1 MTNPDCEELLQL
13 LGELCAEWPD
23 VRFGQLIA
31 NMAVVARGA
40 EPNAVWDMEDNE
52 LLAAVRSQLE
62 LFRARRVQRSLMSN
76 I

>member
-1 MTNPDCEELLQL
+1 MTNPEREALLQL
-13 LGELCAEWPD
+13 LGELSTECPN

-40 EPNAVWDMEDNE
+40 EPNAVWDMEDDE

-62 LFRARRVQRSLMSN
+62 VFRARHAQVA
-76 I
+76 

>member
-1 MTNPDCEELLQL
+1 VTSPERDKLIQL
-13 LGELCAEWPD
+13 LGELCAECPD

-40 EPNAVWDMEDNE
+40 EPNAVWDMKDDE

-62 LFRARRVQRSLMSN
+62 VFRARHIQVV
-76 I
+76 